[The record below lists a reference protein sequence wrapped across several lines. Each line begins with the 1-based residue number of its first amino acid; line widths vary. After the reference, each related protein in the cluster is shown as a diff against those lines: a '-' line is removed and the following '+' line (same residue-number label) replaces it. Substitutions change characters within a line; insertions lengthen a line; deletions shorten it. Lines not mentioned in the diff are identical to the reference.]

1 MAGRIWQQQ
10 WQWQVDVQ
18 KGAKGT
24 AFTGG
29 VHSVRVRVRK
39 RVRACEVGRVR
50 EVGKVCKP
58 APGEWSGNRRH
69 RLYGSFC

>member
-1 MAGRIWQQQ
+1 MVEGHLMAGRIWQQQ

-18 KGAKGT
+18 KSAKGT

-50 EVGKVCKP
+50 
-58 APGEWSGNRRH
+58 
-69 RLYGSFC
+69 